1 MPSPGAVMVAGA
13 RGAGALPRIV
23 KNRRRIAGAGIA
35 PVMGPDALA
44 GNEVVLT
51 VAIEIG
57 EGERV
62 GLARDD
68 RL

>member
-1 MPSPGAVMVAGA
+1 MVAGE

-23 KNRRRIAGAGIA
+23 KNRRRIAGAGI
-35 PVMGPDALA
+35 MGPDALA
-44 GNEVVLT
+44 GKEVVLT

-62 GLARDD
+62 GVARDD